1 LTQRSYLKC
10 DVCGSITLI
19 RLQAGWLDWHPII
32 IPCGHCGILI
42 SGKATFRPPHVD
54 CEFHNA
60 SEVGEQ
66 QADFYLEIS
75 GELPAKLL
83 RPMGVEQYVWSPP
96 PFFQA
101 IEGMG
106 HENYEKFKSR
116 FVAFLENIEKRW
128 PEVRRIN
135 ELWNS
140 GERMYLAKEVHTMLP
155 RKQWPMTNE
164 AEMLRGVHM
173 VKLRFFDP
181 VLSSD
186 YFATASKDLM
196 PKIGGLAKK
205 HPAAFL
211 DLLTYFSPD
220 NLLKHYEQISF
231 NRLQAFVEL
240 FRSLIPAFAQFF
252 YKNGVPNDVG
262 ITTVDFDAL
271 KHFYA
276 DSYESL
282 SELLPLVIAYNNLSE
297 RGDFRAMKSLRKD
310 VTTLDHLLEKSKGER
325 LRFLDGSD
333 PFGGAIATDLDNK
346 LRNAIAHNSYSY
358 DRKKQRITYFSSGKI
373 GQGDALD
380 QTLLDFA
387 ASCWNLHDRM
397 MEIVELL
404 YQTRKNGFVLL
415 HGHPIVS
422 SSVFTREAIRPSEKK
437 VRPRRQPH
445 NRR

>member
-1 LTQRSYLKC
+1 MTQRSYLKC
-10 DVCGSITLI
+10 DVCGSITII

-60 SEVGEQ
+60 TQVGEQ

-83 RPMGVEQYVWSPP
+83 RPMGAEPYVWSPP

-101 IEGMG
+101 LEGMG
-106 HENYEKFKSR
+106 QENYDLFRSR
-116 FVAFLENIEKRW
+116 FVAFLNNIDKSW

-140 GERMYLAKEVHTMLP
+140 GERGYLAKEVHTMLP

-164 AEMLRGVHM
+164 AEMLRGVHQ
-173 VKLRFFDP
+173 VKLRFFHP
-181 VLSSD
+181 ILSSD
-186 YFATASKDLM
+186 YFTAASEDLM
-196 PKIGGLAKK
+196 PKIKGLAQK
-205 HPAAFL
+205 HPAGFV

-231 NRLQAFVEL
+231 NRLQVFVEL

-252 YKNGVPNDVG
+252 YKNGVPDDVG

-297 RGDFRAMKSLRKD
+297 RGDFRVMKSLRKD
-310 VTTLDHLLEKSKGER
+310 VTTLDQLLEKSKGDR
-325 LRFLDGSD
+325 LRFVDGSE
-333 PFGGAIATDLDNK
+333 PFGGGIAKDLNNK

-358 DRKKQRITYFSSGKI
+358 DRKQQQITYFSSGQI
-373 GQGDALD
+373 GQGDALSI
-380 QTLLDFA
+380 TLLAFA
-387 ASCWNLHDRM
+387 GACWNLQNRM
-397 MEIVELL
+397 MEVVELL
-404 YQTRKNGFVLL
+404 YQTRKNGFVFL

-422 SSVFTREAIRPSEKK
+422 PVVFASEPKRAPAKK
-437 VRPRRQPH
+437 ERPRRRTH
-445 NRR
+445 NKR